1 MNVDVQDRAAG
12 PSSALMD
19 ALQTLK
25 DRWWMVVVAMIGGA
39 VIAFAVAIASTK
51 EYTGESSLLIRQSNL
66 QTLIDPNATQGS
78 EDPARLAATNLLLVT
93 STAVAKN
100 VQTTLGTNES
110 ASALLAQISAS
121 ANPDADIITIQATDP
136 SPSRAARIAN
146 AFADQFVA
154 FERAQSQVQAQA
166 GATRLRGEIAALPA
180 GSTES
185 VQLEQALRNLLALQA
200 VTTGDATVVDRA
212 TPSSSPSSPN
222 LKRAPVLGL
231 LAGLAIGLA
240 AVFLSDL
247 FDRRIKTIEEFES
260 AYGRRAIGS
269 LPRLARPQPGTSPEL
284 LESFRILRSALS
296 YLGSESDLRTVLVTS
311 AVSGEGKTT
320 VAAGL
325 AYATALAGQQ
335 VVLIEADLRRP
346 SFQKQFDIE
355 NQFELGLYKA
365 GLTNVLMRDATV
377 QDVLHTPIEGLN
389 TLKILPSG
397 PFSPHPSDLL
407 LRPEMA
413 HMIEEL
419 AGQADLVI
427 IDSPPLLPV
436 ADAQVLIAQPVIDAS
451 LIVCRTYMTTRD
463 QARRCRAVLERERVR
478 NAALVVVGGHEPAE
492 YSYEPI
498 TNGRGRGRKRV
509 AANDDQLTAP
519 PLSGPGS
526 G

>member
-1 MNVDVQDRAAG
+1 MNDDVQDRTAG
-12 PSSALMD
+12 IASPLMN
-19 ALQTLK
+19 ALQTIK
-25 DRWWMVVVAMIGGA
+25 DRWWMVAVAMIGGA
-39 VIAFAVAIASTK
+39 LIALAVAVASTK
-51 EYTGESSLLIRQSNL
+51 QYTAESSLLIRQSNL
-66 QTLIDPNATQGS
+66 QTLIDPNASQGS

-93 STAVAKN
+93 STAVGKN
-100 VQTTLGTNES
+100 VQTALGTKES
-110 ASALLAQISAS
+110 VSDLTAQISAS
-121 ANPDADIITIQATDP
+121 TNPDADIITIQATDP

-146 AFADQFVA
+146 AFAEQFVA

-166 GATRLRGEIAALPA
+166 GATRLRSEIAALPA
-180 GSTES
+180 GSTAES
-185 VQLEQALRNLLALQA
+185 AQLEQALRNVLALQA
-200 VTTGDATVVDRA
+200 VTTGDATVIDTA

-240 AVFLSDL
+240 AVFLTDL
-247 FDRRIKTIEEFES
+247 FDRRIKAIEEFET

-296 YLGSESDLRTVLVTS
+296 YLGGESDLRTVLVTS

-335 VVLIEADLRRP
+335 VVLVEADLRRP
-346 SFQKQFDIE
+346 SFQKQFDFE
-355 NQFELGLYKA
+355 KQFELGLYKA
-365 GLTNVLMRDATV
+365 GLTNLLMGDASV
-377 QDVLHTPIEGLN
+377 EDVLQTPIEGLN

-413 HMIEEL
+413 LMIEEL

-463 QARRCRAVLERERVR
+463 QTRRCRAVLERERVR
-478 NAALVVVGGHEPAE
+478 KAALVVVGGHEAAE

-498 TNGRGRGRKRV
+498 ADGRQRGRKR
-509 AANDDQLTAP
+509 AAPTI
-519 PLSGPGS
+519 S
-526 G
+526 